1 MQNIAWNNASST
13 ASMVAPV
20 TRLEQS
26 PEMQEFFFGGDAN
39 DDSSVGVW
47 PESRPLNKGYVP

>member
-13 ASMVAPV
+13 ALMVAPV

-39 DDSSVGVW
+39 DDSSVLGCD
-47 PESRPLNKGYVP
+47 PSPDP